1 MFLESPLCSRHYNDN
16 VTHAVLMCG
25 YGAVE
30 PQRRELSAMKWF
42 REGIP
47 GDLISELRVQHG
59 CSERQE
65 DLIGARAALPVV
77 MSQAQ
82 LSQWVLE

>member
-1 MFLESPLCSRHYNDN
+1 
-16 VTHAVLMCG
+16 
-25 YGAVE
+25 
-30 PQRRELSAMKWF
+30 MKWF

-47 GDLISELRVQHG
+47 EDMISELSVKHG

-65 DLIGARAALPVV
+65 DIIGARAATLTMA

>member
-1 MFLESPLCSRHYNDN
+1 M
-16 VTHAVLMCG
+16 THAILICG
-25 YGAVE
+25 YGAVG
-30 PQRRELSAMKWF
+30 PQRRELSAVKWF
-42 REGIP
+42 RKGIP
-47 GDLISELRVQHG
+47 EDMISELSVQHG

-65 DLIGARAALPVV
+65 DFIGARATLTMA